1 MSPTGILTPTGNE
14 NRISSLDI
22 IRGVSLCGILLMNIT
37 GFGLPHAYL
46 DPTVSGGATGH
57 NLTVWWTNSMFFE
70 GTMRG
75 MFTILFGAGI
85 ILFTGRSTGS
95 INGVSVTDAY
105 FRRILWLLL
114 FGIIHCYLLL
124 WDGEILYTYAIVAM
138 FAFSF
143 RHWKPG
149 QLVIGCLVLL
159 FFASAWNFKDYMHE
173 KNTFELATAAK
184 QKKDKGN
191 ALTKKE
197 ESAIMDW
204 QSIYHEKK
212 PSQEKLNSEIEAF
225 HQDYFSIVVH
235 KGPTNQYMQTTFFYR
250 IAFFE
255 TFALMLLGMALLK
268 NGILKAEKS
277 NRYYMLLAVVGYS
290 VGLAV
295 NYWETSYVID
305 RQFDIIAMDLTD
317 ITYHVGRVSTTLA
330 HIAMIMLFIKS
341 EILIFLQRAL
351 GAVGQMAFTNY
362 IMQTLICN
370 TIFLGFG
377 FSLYGMLERHE
388 LYYVVVS
395 VWIFQLIVSPIW
407 LHYFRFGPLEWVWR
421 SLTYWQRQPFKR
433 ENTRTTIQMARSGVQ
448 A

>member
-1 MSPTGILTPTGNE
+1 
-14 NRISSLDI
+14 
-22 IRGVSLCGILLMNIT
+22 
-37 GFGLPHAYL
+37 
-46 DPTVSGGATGH
+46 
-57 NLTVWWTNSMFFE
+57 
-70 GTMRG
+70 
-75 MFTILFGAGI
+75 
-85 ILFTGRSTGS
+85 
-95 INGVSVTDAY
+95 
-105 FRRILWLLL
+105 
-114 FGIIHCYLLL
+114 
-124 WDGEILYTYAIVAM
+124 
-138 FAFSF
+138 
-143 RHWKPG
+143 
-149 QLVIGCLVLL
+149 VIGCLVLL

-173 KNTFELATAAK
+173 KNTFELATAAQ

-197 ESAIMDW
+197 ESAITNW
-204 QSIYHEKK
+204 QSIYDEKK
-212 PSQEKLNSEIEAF
+212 PSQEKLNEEIEAF
-225 HQDYFSIVVH
+225 HQDYFSIVVY

-277 NRYYMLLAVVGYS
+277 NRYYILLAVVGYS

-341 EILIFLQRAL
+341 GILVFLQRAL

-377 FSLYGMLERHE
+377 FSLYGMLERYE
-388 LYYVVVS
+388 LYYVVIS

-433 ENTRTTIQMARSGVQ
+433 EDTRTTIQMAGSGVQ

>member
-1 MSPTGILTPTGNE
+1 
-14 NRISSLDI
+14 
-22 IRGVSLCGILLMNIT
+22 
-37 GFGLPHAYL
+37 
-46 DPTVSGGATGH
+46 
-57 NLTVWWTNSMFFE
+57 
-70 GTMRG
+70 
-75 MFTILFGAGI
+75 
-85 ILFTGRSTGS
+85 
-95 INGVSVTDAY
+95 
-105 FRRILWLLL
+105 
-114 FGIIHCYLLL
+114 
-124 WDGEILYTYAIVAM
+124 M

-143 RHWKPG
+143 RHWQPR

-173 KNTFELATAAK
+173 KNTFELATAAQ

-191 ALTKKE
+191 ALTKKQ
-197 ESAIMDW
+197 ESAITDW
-204 QSIYHEKK
+204 QSIYDEKK
-212 PSQEKLNSEIEAF
+212 PSQEKLNEEIEAF

-277 NRYYMLLAVVGYS
+277 NRYYILLAVVGYS
-290 VGLAV
+290 IGLIV
-295 NYWETSYVID
+295 NYWETSYVIA

-341 EILIFLQRAL
+341 GMLMFLQRAL

-388 LYYVVVS
+388 LYYVVV
-395 VWIFQLIVSPIW
+395 
-407 LHYFRFGPLEWVWR
+407 
-421 SLTYWQRQPFKR
+421 
-433 ENTRTTIQMARSGVQ
+433 
-448 A
+448 